1 MRKTGTSLAALL
13 AATLVS
19 STTFAAGEP
28 GVANYPKPASFPKES
43 HDKVATAL
51 RNARKAAGD
60 DLFSDFAHR
69 CIVSPKYKTRV
80 FGMQYNGPIE
90 ATKIFDEFYW
100 VGQNAVSSQAL
111 VTSEGIV
118 LFDTLNN
125 EDEAKNLLVPN
136 LKSVGLDPKDIKYIV
151 ITHGHGDHYGGATW
165 LKQTYGATILASK
178 ADWDFMEQEKGRPA
192 MFSAPPARD
201 RVIAD
206 GEVLKVGNT
215 SLQFHVT
222 PGHTNGVLSTI
233 FTVHDQGKP
242 HVVGYHGGTGGGND
256 EHGHHQHIGSMDGW
270 LAATRKAGADVL
282 IANHPIHDRA
292 IEKNELLHYRGPG
305 DANPYVIGK
314 DRFQRYFKV
323 QQECARVQLG
333 RQGLD

>member
-1 MRKTGTSLAALL
+1 MRKTGISLATLL
-13 AATLVS
+13 ALTLAS
-19 STTFAAGEP
+19 STAFTAGAAG
-28 GVANYPKPASFPKES
+28 VADYPKPASFPKEN
-43 HDKVATAL
+43 HDKVGAAL
-51 RNARKAAGD
+51 RRAQQAAGD

-90 ATKIFDEFYW
+90 PTKIFDEFYW

-125 EDEAKNLLVPN
+125 EDEAQNLLVPN
-136 LKSVGLDPKDIKYIV
+136 LKAVGLDPKDIKYIV
-151 ITHGHGDHYGGATW
+151 LTHGHGDHYGGATW
-165 LKQTYGATILASK
+165 LKKTYGATILASK
-178 ADWDFMEQEKGRPA
+178 ADWEFMEQEKGRPA

-201 RVIAD
+201 RVISD

-215 SLQFHVT
+215 TLQFHVT

-242 HVVGYHGGTGGGND
+242 HVVGYFGGTGGGND
-256 EHGHHQHIGSMDGW
+256 EDGFHKHIVSVDRW

-282 IANHPIHDRA
+282 IANHPLHDRA
-292 IEKNELLHYRGPG
+292 IEKNELLHYRQPG
-305 DANPYVIGK
+305 DPNPYVIGK

-323 QQECARVQLG
+323 QQECARVQLA
-333 RQGLD
+333 RQGVD